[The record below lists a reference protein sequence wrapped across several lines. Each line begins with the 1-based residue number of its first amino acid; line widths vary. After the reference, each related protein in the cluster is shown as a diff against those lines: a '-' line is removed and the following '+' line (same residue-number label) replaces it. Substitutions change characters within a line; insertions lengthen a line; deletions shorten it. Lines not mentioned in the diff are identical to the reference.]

1 MTVLIFLAVLFV
13 LVLVHEFGHF
23 ITAKWSGMRV
33 DEFAIG
39 FPPRLLSWRKGETVY
54 TLNIIPIGGFVRIYG
69 ENGVEQDATL
79 DTTRAFAYRPRILQA
94 IVLVAGVTMNILFAW
109 ALYTTSY
116 TIGVPTIV
124 DEPQAGNTAPLVI
137 TSLLDNG
144 VAKKAGLFPGDHIT
158 SITANDGS
166 SATLTP
172 RDISNFISSHGGTP
186 LTLTYTRG
194 GASHDVTLTPENIA
208 VAGEATRP
216 RVGFTTG
223 FVTSL
228 SYPFEKAVVEGGKET
243 IFNALGIAKGLASF
257 LKQTVNGS
265 AGLGDLTGPIGIAGM
280 VGDASHFGLTA
291 ILSFTAFISLNLAVV
306 NLIPLPALDG
316 GRLLIVGIEAVIRRP
331 LNPKFIGNI
340 YFGSF
345 VFLILLMVLITGH
358 DIVKLVHG

>member
-39 FPPRLLSWRKGETVY
+39 FPPRLLSWKKGETTY

-69 ENGVEQDATL
+69 ENGAEENGTL
-79 DTTRAFAYRPRILQA
+79 DTTRAFSYRPRILQA

-109 ALYTTSY
+109 FLYTSAY

-124 DEPQAGNTAPLVI
+124 DEVHPGEHIPLVI
-137 TSLLDNG
+137 TSLLEKG
-144 VAKKAGLFPGDHIT
+144 VAKKAGLLSGDRIL
-158 SITANDGS
+158 SLSAPDGS
-166 SATLTP
+166 RALLSP
-172 RDISNFISSHGGTP
+172 RDISNFIGAHGGIP

-194 GASHDVTLTPENIA
+194 ETSHTTLLTPENISI
-208 VAGEATRP
+208 AGEATRP

-223 FVTSL
+223 FVTLL
-228 SYPFEKAVVEGGKET
+228 SYPFSKAVVEGGKET
-243 IFNALGIAKGLASF
+243 LYNARDIATGLVSF
-257 LKQTVNGS
+257 FKQTAHGT
-265 AGLGDLTGPIGIAGM
+265 AGLNDLTGPIGIAGM

-306 NLIPLPALDG
+306 NMLPLPALDG
-316 GRLLIVGIEAVIRRP
+316 GRLLIVGIEAIIRRP

-340 YFGSF
+340 YLGSF
-345 VFLILLMVLITGH
+345 IFLILLMVLITGH

>member
-1 MTVLIFLAVLFV
+1 MTILIFLAVLFV

-39 FPPRLLSWRKGETVY
+39 FPPRLLSWKKGETVY

-69 ENGVEQDATL
+69 ENGAEENGEL

-109 ALYTTSY
+109 ALYTTAY

-124 DEPQAGNTAPLVI
+124 GEAQPGNTAPLVI
-137 TSLLDNG
+137 TSVLENG
-144 VAKKAGLFPGDHIT
+144 IAKKAGLQPGDHIV
-158 SITANDGS
+158 SLAAANSGS
-166 SATLTP
+166 AILSP
-172 RDISNFISSHGGTP
+172 REISSFISEHGNTP
-186 LTLTYTRG
+186 LSLTYTRSG
-194 GASHDVTLTPENIA
+194 REHTVELTPQDMK
-208 VAGEATRP
+208 VSGEPTRP

-228 SYPFEKAVVEGGKET
+228 SYPFLQAVTKGGEET
-243 IFNALGIAKGLASF
+243 IHNATGIAVGLASF
-257 LKQTVNGS
+257 LKQTVHGT
-265 AGLGDLTGPIGIAGM
+265 AGLNELTGPIGIAGM

-331 LNPKFIGNI
+331 LNPKFIGKI
-340 YFGSF
+340 YLGSF
-345 VFLILLMVLITGH
+345 IFLMLLMVIITGQ
-358 DIVKLVHG
+358 DIVKLFHR

>member
-39 FPPRLLSWRKGETVY
+39 FPPRLLSWTRGETVY

-69 ENGVEQDATL
+69 ENGSEETTAL
-79 DTTRAFAYRPRILQA
+79 DTTRAFSYRPRMLQA

-124 DEPQAGNTAPLVI
+124 DDAQPGNTAPLVI

-158 SITANDGS
+158 ALAAPDGTQAALS
-166 SATLTP
+166 P
-172 RDISNFISSHGGTP
+172 RDISSFISSHGGTP
-186 LTLTYTRG
+186 LSLSYTRSG
-194 GASHDVTLTPENIA
+194 TARTVTLTPENIA
-208 VAGEATRP
+208 VSGEATRP

-223 FVTSL
+223 FVTTL
-228 SYPFEKAVVEGGKET
+228 SYPFGKAVIEGGKET
-243 IFNALGIAKGLASF
+243 VYNALDIAKGLATF
-257 LKQTVNGS
+257 LKQTVRGS

-331 LNPKFIGNI
+331 LNPKLIGRV
-340 YFGSF
+340 YLGSF
-345 VFLILLMVLITGH
+345 VFLILLMVVITGH
-358 DIVKLVHG
+358 DIVKLFHG

>member
-39 FPPRLLSWRKGETVY
+39 FPPRLLSWKKGETTY

-69 ENGVEQDATL
+69 ENGAEETSEL

-94 IVLVAGVTMNILFAW
+94 VVLVAGVTMNILFAW

-116 TIGVPTIV
+116 TVGVPTIV
-124 DEPQAGNTAPLVI
+124 DDAQPGNTAPLVI
-137 TSLLDNG
+137 TSLLDTG
-144 VAKKAGLFPGDHIT
+144 VAKKAGLFPGDHIV
-158 SITANDGS
+158 SLTAADG
-166 SATLTP
+166 ATAILSP
-172 RDISNFISSHGGTP
+172 RDISIFIGAHGGTP
-186 LTLTYTRG
+186 LSLAYTRG
-194 GASHDVTLTPENIA
+194 GTPHTVTLTPENIA
-208 VAGEATRP
+208 VPGEKSRP

-228 SYPFEKAVVEGGKET
+228 SYPFPKAVVEGGKET
-243 IFNALGIAKGLASF
+243 VYNAVGIATGLVAF
-257 LKQTVNGS
+257 FKQTVHGT

-306 NLIPLPALDG
+306 NMLPLPALDG
-316 GRLLIVGIEAVIRRP
+316 GRLLIVGIEAIIRRP

-345 VFLILLMVLITGH
+345 VFLILLMILITGH
-358 DIVKLVHG
+358 DIFKLIK

>member
-39 FPPRLLSWRKGETVY
+39 FPPRLLSWKKGETTD

-69 ENGVEQDATL
+69 ENGAEQDEAL

-109 ALYTTSY
+109 FLYTSAY

-124 DEPQAGNTAPLVI
+124 DEVRPGENIPLVI
-137 TSLLDNG
+137 TSLLEKG
-144 VAKKAGLFPGDHIT
+144 AAKKAGLLPGDHIVSLT
-158 SITANDGS
+158 TVDGS

-172 RDISNFISSHGGTP
+172 RDISSFIGAHGGTS
-186 LTLTYTRG
+186 LTLSYTRG
-194 GASHDVTLTPENIA
+194 GAPHSTSLTPENIA
-208 VAGEATRP
+208 VPGEETRP

-223 FVTSL
+223 FVTSR
-228 SYPFEKAVVEGGKET
+228 SYPFLEAVKEGAKET
-243 IFNALGIAKGLASF
+243 LYNTRDIATGLVSF
-257 LKQTVNGS
+257 FKQTAHGT

-291 ILSFTAFISLNLAVV
+291 IMKFTAFISLNLAVV
-306 NLIPLPALDG
+306 NMLPLPALDG
-316 GRLLIVGIEAVIRRP
+316 GRLLIVAIEAIIRRP
-331 LNPKFIGNI
+331 LNPNFIGKI

-345 VFLILLMVLITGH
+345 VFLVLLMLLITGH